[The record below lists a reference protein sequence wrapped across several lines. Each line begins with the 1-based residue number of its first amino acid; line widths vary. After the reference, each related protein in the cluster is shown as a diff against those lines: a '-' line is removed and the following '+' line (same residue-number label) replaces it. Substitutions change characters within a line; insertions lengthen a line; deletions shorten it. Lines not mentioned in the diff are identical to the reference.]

1 MKKNLVSFS
10 LFLAFSLILGAC
22 AAAAPTQDPGQV
34 ATQVAAQVE
43 AQVATRVAQAM
54 GALEATKNAQP
65 TSTPFIPTVGPLIPT
80 LAPIGGI
87 PTIAPL
93 PGVATA
99 VACNPPPRSEGE
111 SHPDGTSLYINTAFT
126 KTWTISNQGSCT
138 WNANYKLKFVS
149 GDQMGGPSFILF
161 GKSVP
166 PWQTITLAL
175 PLKTS
180 GAVGTTTGYWGFY
193 DDKDVYFGRAWVTI
207 NTIGY
212 APTSASFAVT
222 NVKITQVATTCTF
235 SAAITANGAGRVTY
249 TWRASP
255 DGSTYTDQLT
265 WTQDF
270 AGATT
275 HSPVSPTLPTGTKF
289 VKIYIKPNNIE
300 WTAASVIAPCF

>member
-99 VACNPPPRSEGE
+99 VACNPPPTALGE
-111 SHPDGTSLYINTAFT
+111 NYPDGTQIYINTDFN
-126 KTWTISNQGSCT
+126 KSWTVQNAGTCT
-138 WNANYKLKFVS
+138 WNANYKLKFIS
-149 GDQMGGPSFILF
+149 GDAMSGPTYKLF
-161 GKSVP
+161 GASVP
-166 PWQTITLAL
+166 PGEKLTLTL
-175 PLKTS
+175 PLKTP

-222 NVKITQVATTCTF
+222 NVKIYQEAVPTCTIYASITTNAAGTVKYHWVINGIDGGVATNQQVY
-235 SAAITANGAGRVTY
+235 SGAGTIIVT
-249 TWRASP
+249 
-255 DGSTYTDQLT
+255 
-265 WTQDF
+265 
-270 AGATT
+270 TT
-275 HSPVSPTLPTGTKF
+275 ITTGQSAQIYIDIPNHAIYGSPVAKT
-289 VKIYIKPNNIE
+289 
-300 WTAASVIAPCF
+300 C